1 MKFPSFNLFYITL
14 EIIPNYCLTVSDTYF
29 MVGTGPRPSGYGTQL
44 GDETGSLRPLAA
56 YNGRTVVLSLPP
68 QLDLLRQAPHVLSV
82 SQSDKAK
89 LFR

>member
-1 MKFPSFNLFYITL
+1 
-14 EIIPNYCLTVSDTYF
+14 

-68 QLDLLRQAPHVLSV
+68 QLDLFRQAPHVLS
-82 SQSDKAK
+82 
-89 LFR
+89 R